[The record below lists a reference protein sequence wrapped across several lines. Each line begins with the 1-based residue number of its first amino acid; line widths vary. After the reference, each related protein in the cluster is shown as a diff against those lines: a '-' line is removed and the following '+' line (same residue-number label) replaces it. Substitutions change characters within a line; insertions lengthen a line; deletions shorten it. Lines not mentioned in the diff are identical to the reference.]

1 MRKPY
6 VINSDGEFKT
16 LQDCVEQIAL
26 GIADDVENDI
36 LKMINHEFGC
46 DLANI
51 KKKHIADIHEF
62 IDCYELPTI
71 MKERYKL

>member
-26 GIADDVENDI
+26 GIADDVENGE
-36 LKMINHEFGC
+36 KTE
-46 DLANI
+46 
-51 KKKHIADIHEF
+51 KKK
-62 IDCYELPTI
+62 
-71 MKERYKL
+71 